1 MINDCSSAWVSTHCN
16 KPVDVGMRDLATSL
30 QQRRHDGL
38 YRRRKVQQGMQGVEV
53 VLDGKPCLAFCSND
67 YLGLSHHPDVIKAM
81 HQGIDEFG
89 AGSGASHLINGHSVA
104 HHALEEEL
112 ADFVQRPRALLFSTG
127 YMANLGVISAL
138 LQSGDRVFEDRLNHA
153 SLIDAGLL
161 SGARFI
167 RYAHADVKDLEQKS
181 STVFAGDSLVAT
193 DGVFSMDGDLAPL
206 PELSQLCKHRNA
218 WLMVDD
224 AHGLGVL
231 GQRGAGSLEHYGLNQ
246 TDVPILMG
254 TLGKAFGT
262 FGAFV
267 AGSEELIE
275 TLINQSRSYIYT
287 TASPPA
293 IAAATRVSLKLV
305 QQESWRREKLNNLVA
320 QFRTGA
326 ESLGLE
332 LLDSPTPIQALMIGD
347 NQLAVD
353 CSEALWNEGIYI
365 PAIRPPTVAVGT
377 ARLRVSFSA
386 DHETKHVDQ
395 LLNALEAVL
404 CKK

>member
-1 MINDCSSAWVSTHCN
+1 
-16 KPVDVGMRDLATSL
+16 MRELATPL
-30 QQRRHDGL
+30 QQRRQDGL

-81 HQGIDEFG
+81 HDGINEFG
-89 AGSGASHLINGHSVA
+89 VGSGAAHLINGHSSA

-112 ADFVQRPRALLFSTG
+112 AEFVQRPRALLFSTG
-127 YMANLGVISAL
+127 YMANLGVVSAL
-138 LQSGDRVFEDRLNHA
+138 LQRGDRVFEDRLNHA

-167 RYAHADVKDLEQKS
+167 RYAHNDTQDLEKKS
-181 STVFAGDSLVAT
+181 SEDIAGDSLVAT

-206 PELSQLCKHRNA
+206 PELARLCKDRDA

-231 GQRGAGSLEHYGLNQ
+231 GQHGAGSIEHFGLSQ
-246 TDVPILMG
+246 IDVPVLMG

-275 TLINQSRSYIYT
+275 TLINQARSYIYT

-293 IAAATRVSLKLV
+293 VAAATRVSLKLV
-305 QQESWRREKLNNLVA
+305 QQESWRREKLQSLVA

-332 LLDSPTPIQALMIGD
+332 LLDSPTPIQAVMIGD
-347 NQLAVD
+347 SQRAVD
-353 CSEALWNEGIYI
+353 CSEALWKEGIYI
-365 PAIRPPTVAVGT
+365 PAIRPPTVTAGT

-386 DHETKHVDQ
+386 DHEPAHVVQ
-395 LLNALEAVL
+395 LLNSLEKVL

>member
-1 MINDCSSAWVSTHCN
+1 
-16 KPVDVGMRDLATSL
+16 MRDLVTPL
-30 QQRRHDGL
+30 QQRRLDGL
-38 YRRRKVQQGMQGVEV
+38 YRRRKIQQGMQGVEV
-53 VLDGKPCLAFCSND
+53 VLDGKSCLAFCSND

-89 AGSGASHLINGHSVA
+89 VGSGAAHLINGHSQA

-112 ADFVQRPRALLFSTG
+112 AGFVQRPRALLFSTG

-138 LQSGDRVFEDRLNHA
+138 LQRGDRVFEDRSNHA

-167 RYAHADVKDLEQKS
+167 RYAHADSKDLKEKCS
-181 STVFAGDSLVAT
+181 GHHAGDSLVAT

-206 PELSQLCKHRNA
+206 RELAQWCKNSDA

-231 GQRGAGSLEHYGLNQ
+231 GEHGGGTIEHYGMSE

-267 AGSEELIE
+267 AGSEALIE
-275 TLINQSRSYIYT
+275 TLINQARSYIYT

-305 QQESWRREKLNNLVA
+305 QQESWRREKLNSLVA
-320 QFRTGA
+320 QFRSGA
-326 ESLGLE
+326 QSLGIE
-332 LLDSPTPIQALMIGD
+332 LLASPTPIQAVMIGD
-347 NQLAVD
+347 SQRAVD
-353 CSEALWNEGIYI
+353 CSDALWKQGIYI
-365 PAIRPPTVAVGT
+365 PAIRPPTVAAGT

-386 DHETKHVDQ
+386 DHESEHIVR
-395 LLNALEAVL
+395 LLDALESVL

>member
-1 MINDCSSAWVSTHCN
+1 
-16 KPVDVGMRDLATSL
+16 MRDLEKPL
-30 QQRRHDGL
+30 QQRNQDGL
-38 YRRRKVQQGMQGVEV
+38 YRQRKVQQGMQGTEV
-53 VLDGKPCLAFCSND
+53 VLDGKSCLTFCSND

-81 HQGIDEFG
+81 HDGLDEYG
-89 AGSGASHLINGHSVA
+89 AGSGAAHLINGHSYA

-112 ADFVQRPRALLFSTG
+112 AAFVNRPRALLFSTG
-127 YMANLGVISAL
+127 YMANLGVIQAL
-138 LQSGDRVFEDRLNHA
+138 LQRGDRVFEDRLNHA

-167 RYAHADVKDLEQKS
+167 RYAHADSKDLEQKFDPA
-181 STVFAGDSLVAT
+181 FAGDSLVAT
-193 DGVFSMDGDLAPL
+193 DGVFSMDGDVAPL
-206 PELSQLCKHRNA
+206 PELARVCKDKDA

-231 GQRGAGSLEHYGLNQ
+231 GKQGGGSLEHYGMAQ
-246 TDVPILMG
+246 SDVPVLMG

-267 AGSEELIE
+267 AGSEALIE
-275 TLINQSRSYIYT
+275 ILINQARSYIYT

-293 IAAATRVSLKLV
+293 VAAATRVSLKLV
-305 QQESWRREKLNNLVA
+305 QQENWRREKLTSLIA
-320 QFRTGA
+320 QFRAGA
-326 ESLGLE
+326 ESLGLD
-332 LLDSPTPIQALMIGD
+332 LLPSPTPIQAVMMGD
-347 NQLAVD
+347 SQRALD
-353 CSEALWNEGIYI
+353 CSEALYREGIYI
-365 PAIRPPTVAVGT
+365 PAIRPPTVAAGT

-386 DHETKHVDQ
+386 DHEPSQVVR